1 MAGAFLST
9 LLSYLLVF
17 VVFVAVIALAIFI
30 GITARKIVNK
40 KKSQAVAE
48 NEKVKEV

>member
-17 VVFVAVIALAIFI
+17 VGMKLGEHIDTLKNIWHKFDILII
-30 GITARKIVNK
+30 GIQI
-40 KKSQAVAE
+40 
-48 NEKVKEV
+48 